1 MKHFYLFLL
10 SFVYIST
17 SAQDMDTLTYQE
29 PDSLDV
35 AFVAYWNI
43 GDSYDFQ
50 ISKYQRDWK
59 NGELIVNDSVTYIA
73 NFKVVDST
81 EHSYK
86 IKWTFRDEILSL
98 INVYKEKYDLDPDDK
113 FSKKGE
119 ETTHIF
125 YETDEWGE
133 FKGVL
138 NQEEWAKTTLQRL
151 ENFILSIDNEKI
163 KFELVQKLISSIKN
177 YSSKAAIE
185 QVLLQEIQY
194 IHTFFGGVYDPREPI
209 EYEDEYDNILNEE
222 IIRGNAVL
230 FFEEV
235 DYENYFCSIRQES
248 KLNTDDVFK
257 MLDSYMRQSGIPENE
272 VDHFIENAIYEIDD
286 LNYYE
291 FYYTPGVPHGIYG
304 SRTINVELMEEQYHK
319 VEEILIELIYEE
331 DLEES

>member
-1 MKHFYLFLL
+1 MKHFHFLL
-10 SFVYIST
+10 FAVFFISAY
-17 SAQDMDTLTYQE
+17 AQDVDSLAYDK

-59 NGELIVNDSVTYIA
+59 NEELIINDSITYTA

-86 IKWTFRDEILSL
+86 IKWTFRDEILGL
-98 INVYKEKYDLDPDDK
+98 INEYKEKYDLDPDDE
-113 FSKKGE
+113 FSAKGI

-138 NQEEWAKTTLQRL
+138 NWEEWTRTTLQRL

-163 KFELVQKLISSIKN
+163 KFELVQKFISSIKN
-177 YSSKAAIE
+177 YSTQVAIE

-209 EYEDEYDNILNEE
+209 EYEDEYDNILSEE

-248 KLNTDDVFK
+248 KLNTDDVFN
-257 MLDSYMRQSGIPENE
+257 MLDSYMKQSGIPEDE
-272 VDHFIENAIYEIDD
+272 VDHFIEHAIYEIDD

-291 FYYTPGVPHGIYG
+291 FYYAPGVPHGIYG
-304 SRTINVELMEEQYHK
+304 SRTINVELLEESYHK
-319 VEEILIELIYEE
+319 IEEIFIELIYEE
-331 DLEES
+331 E